1 MMRATTLSLLAAS
14 AFGWDECKPF
24 KEIYASGKELCEQM
38 WADSFKYEQNEDA
51 AYAMWFFD
59 QVNPNNAIAGSLG
72 KKASPD
78 TCQLQSLHKQGA
90 DGSYAAPS
98 PESDASHECY
108 PWKDNACCHSETVN
122 TATAINEAYGPGYH
136 WDRCGPL
143 SNACEQFFIQEACFY
158 ECSPHAGSY
167 RRYDDKTVAAF
178 QAFMAETGTGE
189 GPCYT
194 GVYDPDD
201 AMYQGNFMH
210 DGINYPKSDF
220 YGDGCYGPNR
230 WQMYKMP
237 IKASYCDAFYT
248 ACMDDHFCAAAGESG
263 GSFFGC
269 AADYR
274 EGVAAAEAEALAAA
288 LAPYPADIQAEVRA
302 TNATS
307 EVAAA
312 MADELL
318 EQQRVA
324 DAAAA
329 ATAQELKD
337 AESAQKMLADA
348 AAAAAASIPDWAIA
362 IIVVLGVAFVLCM
375 FAVFIIVSR
384 EKAGKPMFKN
394 LEAPVVT
401 ATASA
406 QSKA

>member
-1 MMRATTLSLLAAS
+1 MNS
-14 AFGWDECKPF
+14 
-24 KEIYASGKELCEQM
+24 
-38 WADSFKYEQNEDA
+38 
-51 AYAMWFFD
+51 
-59 QVNPNNAIAGSLG
+59 V
-72 KKASPD
+72 
-78 TCQLQSLHKQGA
+78 
-90 DGSYAAPS
+90 
-98 PESDASHECY
+98 
-108 PWKDNACCHSETVN
+108 
-122 TATAINEAYGPGYH
+122 TAINEAYGEGYH

-178 QAFMAETGTGE
+178 AAFMAETGTGE

-194 GVYDPDD
+194 SVYDPDD
-201 AMYQGNFMH
+201 AMYQGNFLH
-210 DGINYPKSDF
+210 EGINYPKSVF

-248 ACMDDHFCAAAGESG
+248 ACKDDLFCANAGG
-263 GSFFGC
+263 GNGYFGC

-274 EGVAAAEAEALAAA
+274 EGVAAAEAEALTKALEGYSAEIKAEVRAMNVTAAEASVMAAA
-288 LAPYPADIQAEVRA
+288 LAAAEA
-302 TNATS
+302 
-307 EVAAA
+307 E
-312 MADELL
+312 
-318 EQQRVA
+318 
-324 DAAAA
+324 A
-329 ATAQELKD
+329 AT
-337 AESAQKMLADA
+337 
-348 AAAAAASIPDWAIA
+348 IPDWAIA

>member
-24 KEIYASGKELCEQM
+24 KEIYTSGKELCENM
-38 WADSFKYEQNEDA
+38 WSDSFVYEQDEDA

-59 QVNPNNAIAGSLG
+59 KVNPNNAIAGSLG

-78 TCQLQSLHKQGA
+78 TCQLQYYHKQGD

-98 PESDASHECY
+98 PENKDAHECH
-108 PWKDNACCHSETVN
+108 PWKDNACCHSATVN
-122 TATAINEAYGPGYH
+122 SVTAINEAYGEGYH

-178 QAFMAETGTGE
+178 AAFMAETGTGE

-194 GVYDPDD
+194 SVYDPDD
-201 AMYQGNFMH
+201 AMYQGTFEH
-210 DGINYPKSDF
+210 DGATYQKSVF

-274 EGVAAAEAEALAAA
+274 EGVAAAEAEALTKALEGYSAEIKAEVRAMNVTAAEASVMAAA
-288 LAPYPADIQAEVRA
+288 LAAAEA
-302 TNATS
+302 
-307 EVAAA
+307 E
-312 MADELL
+312 
-318 EQQRVA
+318 
-324 DAAAA
+324 A
-329 ATAQELKD
+329 AT
-337 AESAQKMLADA
+337 
-348 AAAAAASIPDWAIA
+348 IPDWAIA

>member
-24 KEIYASGKELCEQM
+24 KEIYTSGKELCENM
-38 WADSFKYEQNEDA
+38 WSDSFVYEQDEDA

-59 QVNPNNAIAGSLG
+59 QVNPNNAIASSLG
-72 KKASPD
+72 KEESPD
-78 TCQLQSLHKQGA
+78 MCMLQYYHKQGD

-98 PESDASHECY
+98 PENKDAHECH
-108 PWKDNACCHSETVN
+108 PWKDNACCHSATVN
-122 TATAINEAYGPGYH
+122 SVTAINEAYGEGYH

-178 QAFMAETGTGE
+178 AAFMAETGTGE

-194 GVYDPDD
+194 GVYDKDD
-201 AMYQGNFMH
+201 AMYQGTFEH
-210 DGINYPKSDF
+210 DGATYQKSVF

-274 EGVAAAEAEALAAA
+274 EGVAAAEAEALTKALEGYSAEIKAEVRAMNVTAAEASVMAAA
-288 LAPYPADIQAEVRA
+288 LAAAEA
-302 TNATS
+302 
-307 EVAAA
+307 E
-312 MADELL
+312 
-318 EQQRVA
+318 
-324 DAAAA
+324 A
-329 ATAQELKD
+329 AT
-337 AESAQKMLADA
+337 
-348 AAAAAASIPDWAIA
+348 IPDWAIA

-394 LEAPVVT
+394 LEAPVV

-406 QSKA
+406 TSKA

>member
-24 KEIYASGKELCEQM
+24 KEIYPSGKELCEQM
-38 WADSFKYEQNEDA
+38 WTDSFKYEQNEDA

-78 TCQLQSLHKQGA
+78 TCQLQYLHKQGA

-178 QAFMAETGTGE
+178 AAFMAETGTGE

-194 GVYDPDD
+194 GVYDKDD
-201 AMYQGNFMH
+201 AMYQGTFEH
-210 DGINYPKSDF
+210 DGATYQKSVF

-237 IKASYCDAFYT
+237 IKASYCDSFYT
-248 ACMDDHFCAAAGESG
+248 ACKDDLFCANAGG
-263 GSFFGC
+263 GNGYFGC
-269 AADYR
+269 AADSR
-274 EGVAAAEAEALAAA
+274 EGVAAAEAEGYSAEIKAEVRAMNVTAAEASVIAAALAAA
-288 LAPYPADIQAEVRA
+288 EAE
-302 TNATS
+302 
-307 EVAAA
+307 
-312 MADELL
+312 
-318 EQQRVA
+318 
-324 DAAAA
+324 A
-329 ATAQELKD
+329 AT
-337 AESAQKMLADA
+337 
-348 AAAAAASIPDWAIA
+348 IPDWAIA